1 MVLITEEK
9 LMIFIFP
16 QVSAHQ
22 AGKPADKVL
31 DLFIP
36 EPGDQGLQ
44 KFFPAEK
51 LQKKGQGSF
60 IRGPVQPEADFI
72 GGYMGGGHVY
82 SPPWNFH
89 QTFRVRGPSYSQKK
103 IRCQVPSRIV
113 PSATRTVTELPVMV
127 AIRWEGELPSL
138 CR

>member
-1 MVLITEEK
+1 MVRITEEE
-9 LMIFIFP
+9 LVIFIFP

-22 AGKPADKVL
+22 AGEVIDKLLYFGVL
-31 DLFIP
+31 

-60 IRGPVQPEADFI
+60 IHGPVQPEADFI
-72 GGYMGGGHVY
+72 GGYMGGGHVHA
-82 SPPWNFH
+82 PPRNFH

-113 PSATRTVTELPVMV
+113 PSSTRTVTELPVMV